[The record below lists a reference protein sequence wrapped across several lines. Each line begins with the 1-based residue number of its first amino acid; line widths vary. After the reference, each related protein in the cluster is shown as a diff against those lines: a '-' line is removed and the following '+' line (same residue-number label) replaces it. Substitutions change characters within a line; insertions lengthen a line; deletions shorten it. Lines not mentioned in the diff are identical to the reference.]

1 MKTKQC
7 LSRFSIALGVSLLL
21 FVGVCSAQWSS
32 RGPAPR
38 LWHSAVLDTA
48 KNKMIVF
55 GGYTYNLGS
64 PPAAPAHFNDVW
76 YLTSAFS
83 TGPNLT
89 WQKATTAGTPPNAR
103 AGHTAVL
110 DSANNRMIIFGGF
123 EGSANP
129 VDNDVWVLENAN
141 GVGGTPTWVQLSP
154 SGTPPAPR
162 WGHSAV
168 YNPTSNRMIIFGGNN
183 GENQVSH
190 GGVEF
195 NDVWVLENANGLGG
209 PPTWIQFISQGNSP
223 IAARDSFSAAYD
235 VTNNIMIV
243 FGGFNTITGTFY
255 SDTWILY
262 DADATPSQL
271 CNGVG
276 CWAGPLNTSVHPPP
290 SARFG
295 QTAFFDA
302 KSNTMH
308 IFGGY
313 NGTNILND
321 DWVLTQANALSGIW
335 SQVSPTGTA
344 PLARSD
350 HSAVYD
356 SSNHRMIIF
365 GGEITTA
372 GVLTDTVAVL
382 SNANAQ

>member
-1 MKTKQC
+1 MKQNKYF
-7 LSRFSIALGVSLLL
+7 SRFSLALGISLVLLAGVS
-21 FVGVCSAQWSS
+21 SAQWTSK
-32 RGPAPR
+32 GPAPR
-38 LWHSAVLDTA
+38 LGHSAVLDTA

-55 GGYTYNLGS
+55 GGYTYGNDA
-64 PPAAPAHFNDVW
+64 PPAAHFNDVW

-83 TGPNLT
+83 TSPNLT
-89 WQKATTAGTPPNAR
+89 WQEATTAGTPPNAR

-110 DSANNRMIIFGGF
+110 DSVNNRMIIFGGF
-123 EGSANP
+123 EGFANP

-141 GVGGTPTWVQLSP
+141 GVGGTPTWVKLSP
-154 SGTPPAPR
+154 SGTPPPAR

-183 GENQVSH
+183 GEIQVSH
-190 GGVEF
+190 GAVEF

-209 PPTWIQFISQGNSP
+209 TPTWINSIAQGISFIG
-223 IAARDSFSAAYD
+223 ARDTLSAAYD
-235 VTNNIMIV
+235 VTNNRMIV
-243 FGGFNTITGTFY
+243 FGGYNSITGTFY
-255 SDTWILY
+255 SDTWVLF
-262 DADATPSQL
+262 DADDTPSGL
-271 CNGVG
+271 CNGAA
-276 CWAGPLNTSVHPPP
+276 CMAGPLNTSVAPPP

-321 DWVLTQANALSGIW
+321 DWVLTQANALSGTW
-335 SQVSPTGTA
+335 SQVSPGGTA
-344 PLARSD
+344 PLPRFE

-372 GVLTDTVAVL
+372 GIVTDTVAVL

>member
-1 MKTKQC
+1 MKRNRC
-7 LSRFSIALGVSLLL
+7 FSRFSLALGLSLALFAGVS
-21 FVGVCSAQWSS
+21 SAQWNS

-38 LWHSAVLDTA
+38 LGHSAVLDTA
-48 KNKMIVF
+48 KDKMIVF
-55 GGYTYNLGS
+55 GGYTFDPDS
-64 PPAAPAHFNDVW
+64 PSAAHFNDVW

-83 TGPNLT
+83 TDPNLT
-89 WQKATTAGTPPNAR
+89 WQKATTAGTPPNPR
-103 AGHTAVL
+103 GGHTAVL
-110 DSANNRMIIFGGF
+110 DSVNNRMIVFGGA
-123 EGSANP
+123 EGFANP
-129 VDNDVWVLENAN
+129 VDNDVWLLENAN
-141 GVGGTPTWVQLSP
+141 GVGGTPTWVKLSP
-154 SGTPPAPR
+154 SGTPPAAR
-162 WGHSAV
+162 FNHSAV

-183 GENQVSH
+183 GEN
-190 GGVEF
+190 VEF

-209 PPTWIQFISQGNSP
+209 TPTWLNSIPQGDSP
-223 IAARDSFSAAYD
+223 IAARDSFPAVYD

-243 FGGFNTITGTFY
+243 FGGDNSFTNTLY

-262 DADATPSQL
+262 DADDTPSQL
-271 CNGVG
+271 CSGSG
-276 CWAGPLNTSVHPPP
+276 CWAGPLNTNTFPPP

-295 QTAFFDA
+295 HTAFFDA

-313 NGTNILND
+313 SGGSNILND
-321 DWVLTQANALSGIW
+321 YWVLTQANALSGTW
-335 SQVSPTGTA
+335 SQVSPGGIA
-344 PLARSD
+344 PLARFD